1 MKNIIFLILTLVFFK
16 LDAQEL
22 SIDTSKKDTI
32 KKEYYIDMSDQL
44 LVKVFASTSFLK
56 LGINNKISQN
66 KIEMA
71 PLGMVNVGAAFNHK
85 WLGIGATLGLP
96 SNDLEVAK
104 KGKTTR
110 LDLMLNIYNKRFVI
124 DGFYQNYSGY
134 HLSNAVNVAE
144 WQSDTLPQFSN
155 FRQEALI
162 ISGLYIVNHKK
173 FSIKSA
179 FVKNAIQLKS
189 AGSIVAGFFFNY
201 DAARNSSGF
210 LDNDSIKT
218 ELKMDFP
225 FTAYSAATLGSSV
238 GYSYNFVFSKY
249 WYANATLSFGFG
261 MNQFNADTL
270 GYLDSTQTIISSGSK
285 SKTLIGTQ
293 LLLRAS
299 FGYERNNMIIGFNYI
314 GNMRGVT
321 VDNYQFNPFSANFRI
336 FVAKRFGKFGSK
348 KTKKVEDG

>member
-1 MKNIIFLILTLVFFK
+1 MKNIFLITLTIVFFK
-16 LDAQEL
+16 LNAQEV
-22 SIDTSKKDTI
+22 SIDTSKNDTI
-32 KKEYYIDMSDQL
+32 KKEYYIDVSDQL
-44 LVKVFASTSFLK
+44 LIKVFASTSFLRQ
-56 LGINNKISQN
+56 GITNTISKN
-66 KIEMA
+66 KIELA
-71 PLGMVNVGAAFNHK
+71 PLGIVNVGAAFNHK
-85 WLGIGATLGLP
+85 WLGVGATLGLP
-96 SNDLEVAK
+96 SNDLEIAK

-124 DGFYQNYSGY
+124 DGFYQNYKGY
-134 HLSNAVNVAE
+134 HLANAKNVAE
-144 WQSDTLPQFSN
+144 WKSDTLPQFGN
-155 FRQEALI
+155 FRQEALT
-162 ISGLYIVNHKK
+162 ISGLYIVNHER
-173 FSIKSA
+173 FSVKSA

-270 GYLDSTQTIISSGSK
+270 GYSDSTQTIISSGSK

-293 LLLRAS
+293 LLFRAS
-299 FGYERNNMIIGFNYI
+299 FGYERNNMIIGINYI

-321 VDNYQFNPFSANFRI
+321 VDNYQFNPF
-336 FVAKRFGKFGSK
+336 
-348 KTKKVEDG
+348 